1 MKPRLKVKE
10 LALAKG
16 YNMSSLSRKAD
27 VSFRTIKRYFRNPLD
42 PATTDTLGR
51 VAQALEVEIG
61 DLIELVPDDYQEK
74 ETEGEA

>member
-10 LALAKG
+10 IAQAKG

-27 VSFRTIKRYFRNPLD
+27 VSFRTIKRYFRNPFD

-51 VAQALEVEIG
+51 VAQALDVEIG
-61 DLIELVPDDYQEK
+61 DLIEMVPDDYHEK
-74 ETEGEA
+74 ESGREE